1 MCRNMENIVW
11 VGLRESEIKYC
22 DFIDNSIILFGNNS
36 NCFRMQLNKNVNH
49 NSKENFLLLD
59 KFYDNMV
66 LKTIKGNP
74 NVKFMYYSQ
83 IYSYK
88 SMEKLGLLDFII
100 CLNNQELIE
109 FINDKFKIK
118 EFLKSYV
125 PILDYAFFKGKDI
138 KFTDL
143 KEIYNYDSFVIQ
155 SKEGSGGSG
164 TIILDKENY
173 KDLKFNNDGIYMVT
187 KYCKNNIPINI
198 HLLIGENNITLLP
211 ISIQIIEKIN
221 DKLTYKGC
229 DFIACKRNMDKALL
243 NKINSYAL
251 KIGELMQKEG
261 YRGIMGIDS
270 ICYNEEVYFME
281 INPRFQNSS
290 IILNKAL
297 YEQNLP
303 SLQEL
308 HYNCFYNKPISLR
321 NFEVNYSSYIYDEC
335 DCNNISF
342 NAICT
347 LDKNNKK
354 INCER
359 GSYLYT
365 EIYDKAIVKIK

>member
-1 MCRNMENIVW
+1 MKNIVW
-11 VGLRESEIKYC
+11 VGMRESEIKYC
-22 DFIDNSIILFGNNS
+22 GFLDDSIVLFGKNS
-36 NCFRMQLNKNVNH
+36 NSFRKQFNKNVDH
-49 NSKENFLLLD
+49 NNKDNFPLLD
-59 KFYDNMV
+59 KFYDRMV
-66 LKTIKGNP
+66 LKTIKDNP

-83 IYSYK
+83 IYSYD
-88 SMEKLGLLDFII
+88 SMDKLGLLNSII

-125 PILDYAFFKGKDI
+125 PILDYALFKGRDI
-138 KFTDL
+138 KFTSL
-143 KEIYNYDSFVIQ
+143 KKLYNYDSFVIQ

-164 TIILDKENY
+164 TIILNEDNY
-173 KDLKFNNDGIYMVT
+173 NSIKFNKDEIYMVT
-187 KYCKNNIPINI
+187 KYCKNNIPVNI
-198 HLLIGENNITLLP
+198 HLLIGEDDITLLP

-221 DKLTYKGC
+221 NKLVYKGC
-229 DFIACKRNMDKALL
+229 DFIASKNLIDNSLVI
-243 NKINSYAL
+243 KINKYAL
-251 KIGELMQKEG
+251 KIGKLIQEKG

-270 ICYNEEVYFME
+270 ICYDKEVYFME

-290 IILNKAL
+290 IVLNKAL

-321 NFEVNYSSYIYDEC
+321 PFDVNYSSYIYDEG
-335 DCNNISF
+335 DSNNVF
-342 NAICT
+342 LNAICT
-347 LDKNNKK
+347 LDSFDEKVE
-354 INCER
+354 CEK

-365 EIYDKAIVKIK
+365 KIYDKAIVEMI